1 MVIRHRH
8 AGIRATLDSNPRIG
22 EDVRRPTKERRLMI
36 DQNTRFLVYLKRLEE
51 SPGGVRLI
59 HIHVSELPAHK
70 KNRDNLSKAIGI
82 FTELK
87 AKNQEGEVFLL
98 KNLDIVFVT
107 RVVSKPVL
115 AAVGEATR
123 KVFVGQMS
131 VTFKNVHGGKGEFYT
146 LFDLAYEF
154 PKIMAWAETVAGVT
168 EVTSGGAN
176 GGGEAQAAK
185 GAVDLIDLRRIKDEM
200 QRVNMA
206 SIMFNQ
212 PVYNIKEHGKAKMMW
227 EEMYISVPMLEKTF
241 CPGMSLTSRRWLFND
256 LTEELD
262 SIVLRLLANPQER
275 GQKKRLSINVNL
287 SSLASTK
294 FVTFD
299 AELPMDLRQG
309 VVLEINK
316 TDLFENMRL
325 FCELAPFLQRRGYK
339 ILLDGLSFLNVA
351 ALDFEGIQCDFA
363 KVFWSADLATQDPEM
378 AARVRGKL
386 NHRITPLL
394 VMGRCDTAESLRFA
408 KEMGIV
414 LVQGRL
420 VDHMVKR
427 NIPF

>member
-1 MVIRHRH
+1 
-8 AGIRATLDSNPRIG
+8 
-22 EDVRRPTKERRLMI
+22 MI

-51 SPGGVRLI
+51 DPAGVRLI

-70 KNRDNLSKAIGI
+70 KSRDNLSRAIST

-87 AKNQEGEVFLL
+87 AKHQDGEVFLL
-98 KNLDIVFVT
+98 KNLDIVFVCRT
-107 RVVSKPVL
+107 ISKPIL
-115 AAVGEATR
+115 AAAGETLR
-123 KVFVGQMS
+123 KIFVGQMS

-146 LFDLAYEF
+146 LFDLSYEL
-154 PKIMAWAETVAGVT
+154 PKIMAWAETVAGVA
-168 EVTSGGAN
+168 EVSGG
-176 GGGEAQAAK
+176 GGNVGAGEPPASK
-185 GAVDLIDLRRIKDEM
+185 GAVDLVDLRRIKEEM

-206 SIMFNQ
+206 SVLFNQ
-212 PVYNIKEHGKAKMMW
+212 PVYNINDSGKAKLMW
-227 EEMYISVPMLEKTF
+227 QEMYISVQMLEKTF
-241 CPGMSLTSRRWLFND
+241 CPGLSLTSRRWLFND
-256 LTEELD
+256 LTEDLD
-262 SIVLRLLANPQER
+262 GIVFRLLANPEER

-287 SSLASTK
+287 SSLASSK

-299 AELPMDLRQG
+299 AELPIDFRQS

-325 FCELAPFLQRRGYK
+325 FCELVPFLQRRGYK
-339 ILLDGLSFLNVA
+339 ILLDGLSLQNVG
-351 ALDFEGIQCDFA
+351 ALDFDGIRCDFA
-363 KVFWSADLATQDPEM
+363 KIFWSADLAVMDPDQS
-378 AARVRGKL
+378 ARIRAKL
-386 NHRITPLL
+386 NHRQSPLL

-427 NIPF
+427 SIPF